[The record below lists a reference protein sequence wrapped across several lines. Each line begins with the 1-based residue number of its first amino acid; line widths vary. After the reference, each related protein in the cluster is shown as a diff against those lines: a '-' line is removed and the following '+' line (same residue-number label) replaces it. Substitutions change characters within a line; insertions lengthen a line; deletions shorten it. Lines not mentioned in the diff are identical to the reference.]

1 MIDLIET
8 PAPVILP
15 DSRSVAAHV
24 ERSTG
29 AHLSDIIEDL
39 FRSSAGLAHPSVVER
54 EEQLASAQDIFEVGF
69 LFEEAMRARDMAAY
83 PGRYINIG
91 EVECDGIIGT
101 LDVLDLNFC
110 GTGNRAVP
118 DYKTTRINIDNITE
132 SVSWAK
138 WWLRIQ
144 GYCYMTKSRIGVV
157 RGLFLRGNY
166 REIMSAQRSWYQV
179 YSVAT
184 LQQSWGL
191 IRSHAKRMGV
201 I

>member
-1 MIDLIET
+1 MIDLSESSV
-8 PAPVILP
+8 PLILP
-15 DSRSVAAHV
+15 GHRSVVAHV

-39 FRSSAGLAHPSVVER
+39 FRSSAGLAHPSAIER

-69 LFEEAMRARDMAAY
+69 LFEEAMRARDIAAF

-91 EVECDGIIGT
+91 EVECDGITGT
-101 LDVLDLNFC
+101 LDVLDLDFC
-110 GTGNRAVP
+110 GTGNHAVP
-118 DYKTTRINIDNITE
+118 DYKTTRINIDNIE
-132 SVSWAK
+132 SSLSWAK

-166 REIMSAQRSWYQV
+166 RDQLAAQRSWYQV
-179 YSVAT
+179 YSVSS

-191 IRSHAKRMGV
+191 IRSHARRMGV